1 MGEMYT
7 PYGFRDRLFQEA
19 ARQQELLERIQKIF
33 RRYGYLEV
41 KTPTAEYLKVYD
53 EERGSIAPAD
63 MYKFVDRDGELLVLR
78 PDLTPAAAR
87 VATTYLTEE
96 DLPCRISMTGSTFRY
111 NSRYSA
117 KERELAQTGIELIG
131 EDSVLADAEAAEIAI
146 QALRA
151 VGLSEFK
158 IAIGHARLVER
169 ILERFPEKARPEL
182 RECVV
187 SKNFPALYQ
196 KLAEG
201 EPEAGLRELVELT
214 ARTGGIELVSQG
226 YECSRRLG
234 QTQISDIFER
244 LLEVHRRLEEAGMA
258 EELVYD
264 LGMTVDLHYYT
275 GIVFQGYTDGTGDC
289 VLDGGRYDDL
299 LCQFSRDW
307 PAVGLGI
314 NMNSLLSAMGRQG
327 ILPEGPKQVYLAGTG
342 EDLTLKAARILREQG
357 EDVVLLQGKDRESF
371 EALSRNRE
379 SCRLGLWLD
388 PSEDPE
394 LGSCLEERL
403 KEVLKDA

>member
-226 YECSRRLG
+226 YECSRKMC
-234 QTQISDIFER
+234 I
-244 LLEVHRRLEEAGMA
+244 
-258 EELVYD
+258 
-264 LGMTVDLHYYT
+264 
-275 GIVFQGYTDGTGDC
+275 
-289 VLDGGRYDDL
+289 
-299 LCQFSRDW
+299 RDRSS
-307 PAVGLGI
+307 PR
-314 NMNSLLSAMGRQG
+314 SAAPMGS
-327 ILPEGPKQVYLAGTG
+327 I
-342 EDLTLKAARILREQG
+342 
-357 EDVVLLQGKDRESF
+357 
-371 EALSRNRE
+371 
-379 SCRLGLWLD
+379 
-388 PSEDPE
+388 
-394 LGSCLEERL
+394 
-403 KEVLKDA
+403 

>member
-1 MGEMYT
+1 
-7 PYGFRDRLFQEA
+7 
-19 ARQQELLERIQKIF
+19 
-33 RRYGYLEV
+33 
-41 KTPTAEYLKVYD
+41 
-53 EERGSIAPAD
+53 
-63 MYKFVDRDGELLVLR
+63 
-78 PDLTPAAAR
+78 
-87 VATTYLTEE
+87 
-96 DLPCRISMTGSTFRY
+96 
-111 NSRYSA
+111 
-117 KERELAQTGIELIG
+117 
-131 EDSVLADAEAAEIAI
+131 
-146 QALRA
+146 
-151 VGLSEFK
+151 
-158 IAIGHARLVER
+158 
-169 ILERFPEKARPEL
+169 
-182 RECVV
+182 
-187 SKNFPALYQ
+187 
-196 KLAEG
+196 
-201 EPEAGLRELVELT
+201 
-214 ARTGGIELVSQG
+214 
-226 YECSRRLG
+226 
-234 QTQISDIFER
+234 
-244 LLEVHRRLEEAGMA
+244 MA